1 MPDTAKGLNN
11 TSIRN
16 QIVKLVDRMPAD
28 MQLKLL
34 HFLQARLPRRIRGR
48 LVNER
53 RADARRDCL
62 MSLAYRIDGRS
73 FEGFIL
79 DINAFGIFVESD
91 GGFPTGKQIQL
102 QFSLPGFPTQLDLSG
117 RIVWSGAHGFGVK
130 FESLA
135 QDQIEMIQAFSKQ
148 EASIYTIAS

>member
-16 QIVKLVDRMPAD
+16 QIVKLVDRMPED
-28 MQLKLL
+28 MQVKLL
-34 HFLQARLPRRIRGR
+34 QYLQARLPMRIRGR

-62 MSLAYRIDGRS
+62 MNLEYRIDGRS

-91 GGFPTGKQIQL
+91 GRFPTDKSIQL
-102 QFSLPGFPTQLDLSG
+102 RFSLPGFPTQLNLSG

-130 FESLA
+130 FESLKR
-135 QDQIEMIQAFSKQ
+135 DQIKMIQSFSNQ
-148 EASIYTIAS
+148 EESIYTIDS